1 MANINHLLAAVGKVA
16 DAYAPYAPDP
26 NDNDSLLNDNDPG
39 SDDGDLNDDPRRYDP
54 ANDEAAE
61 EHAED
66 EDQESD
72 FRRRKPLGTVMLL
85 QKLKDEAEVRF
96 MTELEAENQA
106 IVQRNAKLPP
116 TREQQ
121 NRKRLTQLKLKTAK
135 IQAELELD
143 RQLKLEEKRYVEA
156 RMLQRKTNLTV
167 AEKKAEAEDI
177 RHSQIAFS
185 TTCPE
190 AHPDWRKQVAEEFR
204 SKSVR

>member
-1 MANINHLLAAVGKVA
+1 MATLQHLIAALGKVA

-26 NDNDSLLNDNDPG
+26 NNSDS
-39 SDDGDLNDDPRRYDP
+39 DLNDDDP
-54 ANDEAAE
+54 DDDGDHNDGLGSYYPADDEADKENA
-61 EHAED
+61 D
-66 EDQESD
+66 DDDQESD
-72 FRRRKPLGTVMLL
+72 FRRRKALGTMMLL
-85 QKLKDEAEVRF
+85 QKLEHEAELRF